1 MLLVFI
7 ILIGVSLVAGIILGI
22 VNIVSGGKILGHNQ
36 SVGNYS
42 DADDNCTMDFFDD
55 SRGLPEIIVRHTA
68 TPSTITG
75 RAASTVRTRTM
86 TGMMTAMTDFG
97 TREILTERFSEFQI
111 SVKLKRIYAHENNR
125 SRSSHYPPK
134 Q

>member
-1 MLLVFI
+1 M
-7 ILIGVSLVAGIILGI
+7 AGIILGI
-22 VNIVSGGKILGHNQ
+22 VNIVSGGKILGQNQ

-75 RAASTVRTRTM
+75 RAASTGMTKTM

-97 TREILTERFSEFQI
+97 TRGNFDRKVFRISDFSCFKTHRY
-111 SVKLKRIYAHENNR
+111 SVIQLF
-125 SRSSHYPPK
+125 S
-134 Q
+134 